1 MISGVHDNNIKY
13 NDLVVLFEARRP
25 HAGNAVG
32 PALTQK
38 LAWYIKTVDGL
49 EISRIVLYLSLGT
62 VLSA

>member
-32 PALTQK
+32 PALAQK
-38 LAWYIKTVDGL
+38 LAWYIKTV
-49 EISRIVLYLSLGT
+49 
-62 VLSA
+62 